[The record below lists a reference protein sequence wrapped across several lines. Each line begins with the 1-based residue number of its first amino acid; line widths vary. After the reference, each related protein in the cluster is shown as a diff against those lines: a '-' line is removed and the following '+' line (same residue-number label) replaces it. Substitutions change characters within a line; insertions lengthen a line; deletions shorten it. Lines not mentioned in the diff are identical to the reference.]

1 MKKKYLCFWSVML
14 FVCMTCTAVYVK
26 ADANPLGKFLS
37 DFPLSGLAS
46 PTSGEVTEKVP
57 ESLSLDDLPSGWDS
71 DYDSSTHTIT
81 YLEEWGG
88 KGWSLGDQDASDYA
102 YFVVEFATPTLASG
116 NVLVQSTDGS
126 SLGDGFFDIG
136 CTKKVLPISDGNEH
150 LQEIFIQ
157 GGSAGISFVLQA
169 AYFTNE
175 IMSDEYGTPKVS
187 EYLSLDNLVSGWD
200 SEYDS
205 STHTITLSGN
215 WGGKGWWLK
224 DQDASDYAY
233 FVVEFATPTTSNGNL
248 VVQTVGG
255 ESTGEEYCTFKAGC
269 VKKVIPL
276 PAGSNHLQQI
286 FIQGY
291 FSGTQYVLQA
301 AYFTNDDVSDEYGE
315 ETPKVSKNLPITDL
329 TSGWGDST
337 YDPATHTIT
346 IGDDWSGKGWWFEDV
361 DASDYEYLVVCFSVP
376 TAGDGQVG
384 IELIDNSYVSYEFYE
399 CCKRLLIQ
407 LPGGMEHLKQIYI
420 KGPAGSEYVLEKV
433 FFATENEVEAAQLY
447 DKYWYPEYVVSDEE
461 WQILKDFYDSVDN
474 TEEWNVTW
482 DFSAGS
488 PYVGDL
494 EGVETE
500 DGHVKS
506 IFLNYCHLKQFP
518 TALLSLPYL
527 ERLQL
532 YTNEMSD
539 NLTELAEI
547 LPENSVLKYLDIDT
561 NQMTGNVGLFA
572 SRFLNLEELNACH
585 NQIDKVSPMISP
597 NVYVYLDGQTLDQK
611 IDINIAKNTPEEIRE
626 QLPEILT
633 YDHYEQSYN
642 YYPYFYFLTNE
653 NTFCLKMNE
662 DVFSVLGYQDYK
674 GSIGDVYDF
683 DAGNGKLQGTII
695 FDQGDSNFDGD
706 VNVLDLQA
714 DINHIFGEWD
724 GSWWRNI
731 FNFTAA
737 NLWADDQINVQDV
750 VPLVN
755 LLMDKKAAGKT
766 LFYESFDQCEGVGG
780 NDEVWDNTDEEAEI
794 ITDNYPWEFNNAY
807 GANQCVRLGYYYY
820 RGYIYTPTFTLNGK
834 AVLSFKA
841 AASSTEGGTYI
852 GLYVDG
858 DGSVNPD
865 YVETQRESWTEYE
878 VLLEGHGEIR
888 LEFYGDFQFLDEI
901 RVIEENKKSQ
911 APRRSKE
918 KTNPDATLTVS
929 DGDLVLN
936 TTRPVAAF
944 DIVVDGA
951 TSMKVANQLKQ
962 QGFTTEV
969 RKQGNAVHL
978 IGYSLSG
985 GTLPIGETVLGTVQK
1000 AATVSRAMLSDSKA
1014 KEIVVGFSGTP
1025 TSITQPA
1032 ASDTQQPA
1040 SEVYR
1045 LPVSS
1050 KKAIVFDSKGK
1061 KTLKDIDR

>member
-1 MKKKYLCFWSVML
+1 MKKKHLCLWVVML
-14 FVCMTCTAVYVK
+14 IVSMTCTAVYVK
-26 ADANPLGKFLS
+26 ADANPFGKFLS
-37 DFPLSGLAS
+37 EFPFSRLAS
-46 PTSGEVTEKVP
+46 PASDEATEKVP
-57 ESLSLDDLPSGWDS
+57 ESLSLDDLPSGWGNAT
-71 DYDSSTHTIT
+71 YDPETHTIT
-81 YLEEWGG
+81 IGDDWSG
-88 KGWSLGDQDASDYA
+88 KGWWLEDQDASDYA
-102 YFVVEFATPTLASG
+102 F
-116 NVLVQSTDGS
+116 
-126 SLGDGFFDIG
+126 
-136 CTKKVLPISDGNEH
+136 
-150 LQEIFIQ
+150 
-157 GGSAGISFVLQA
+157 FVL
-169 AYFTNE
+169 
-175 IMSDEYGTPKVS
+175 
-187 EYLSLDNLVSGWD
+187 
-200 SEYDS
+200 
-205 STHTITLSGN
+205 
-215 WGGKGWWLK
+215 
-224 DQDASDYAY
+224 
-233 FVVEFATPTTSNGNL
+233 EFATPTTANGNL
-248 VVQTVGG
+248 VAQTVGG

-276 PAGSNHLQQI
+276 PSGSDHLQQI
-286 FIQGY
+286 YIQGPY
-291 FSGTQYVLQA
+291 SGAQYVLQA
-301 AYFTNDDVSDEYGE
+301 AYFTTDDVSDEYSE

-337 YDPATHTIT
+337 YDPSTHTIT

-361 DASDYEYLVVCFSVP
+361 DASDYDYLVVCFSVP
-376 TAGDGQVG
+376 TVVSGQVG
-384 IELIDNSYVSYEFYE
+384 IELVDNSYGSYAFYE
-399 CCKRLLIQ
+399 CCKRLLVPLTNGI
-407 LPGGMEHLKQIYI
+407 EHLKQIYI
-420 KGPAGSEYVLEKV
+420 QGPAGSEYVLEKV
-433 FFATENEVEAAQLY
+433 FFATESEVDEAQLY
-447 DKYWYPEYVVSDEE
+447 DMYWNSEDCVSDYE

-474 TEEWNVTW
+474 TNEWSHTW

-488 PYVGDL
+488 PYVGNL
-494 EGVETE
+494 EGVQTE

-506 IFLNYCHLKQFP
+506 IDFYNCHLQHFP

-527 ERLQL
+527 ETLTL

-539 NLTELAEI
+539 NLTELAEAI
-547 LPENSVLKYLDIDT
+547 PENTVLKYLDIGA
-561 NQMTGNVGLFA
+561 NQLTGNVGLFA
-572 SRFLNLEELNACH
+572 SRFSNLETLYAAYNR
-585 NQIDKVSPMISP
+585 IDKVSPMISP
-597 NVYVYLDGQTLDQK
+597 NVYVDLAGQALDQK

-626 QLPEILT
+626 QLPEILLYNHGGQD
-633 YDHYEQSYN
+633 YDN
-642 YYPYFYFLTNE
+642 YSYFYFESNE
-653 NTFCLKMNE
+653 NSFCLNMSE
-662 DVFSVLGYQDYK
+662 DGFSVSGNQDYK

-695 FDQGDSNFDGD
+695 FDQGDSNFDGW

-714 DINHIFGEWD
+714 DINHVFGEYD
-724 GSWWRNI
+724 GYWWRNI

-755 LLMDKKAAGKT
+755 LLMDKKTAGKT
-766 LFYESFDQCEGVGG
+766 IFYESFDQCNGVGG
-780 NDEVWDNTDEEAEI
+780 NDEFWDKTDEEAEM
-794 ITDNYPWEFNNAY
+794 ITDNYPWYINYAY
-807 GANQCVRLGYYYY
+807 GANHCVRLGDGYYG
-820 RGYIYTPTFTLNGK
+820 GYIKSPTFTLNGK

-865 YVETQRESWTEYE
+865 YVETQRGSWTEYE
-878 VLLEGHGEIR
+878 VLLEGHGDIS
-888 LEFYGDFQFLDEI
+888 LEFSGDFQFLDEI

-918 KTNPDATLTVS
+918 KTNPEATLAVS

-969 RKQGNAVHL
+969 QKQGNAVHL

-985 GTLPIGETVLGTVQK
+985 ATLPIGETVLGTVQK
-1000 AATVSRAMLSDSKA
+1000 GAIVYRAMLSDNKA

-1025 TSITQPA
+1025 TSITHPA

-1061 KTLKDIDR
+1061 KTLKDIAR